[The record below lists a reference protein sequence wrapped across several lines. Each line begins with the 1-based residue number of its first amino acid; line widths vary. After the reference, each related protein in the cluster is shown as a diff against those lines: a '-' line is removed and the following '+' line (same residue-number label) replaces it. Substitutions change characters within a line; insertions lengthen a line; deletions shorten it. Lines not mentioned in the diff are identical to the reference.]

1 MSSFAVVLD
10 ACVLLPAALRD
21 TLLRSAATGLYRPI
35 WSEDILDEL
44 RRNLIENRGLVDDQA
59 ERLLAALRY
68 SFPEACVR
76 GYEPLTC
83 RMNNDPKDRH
93 VLAAAV
99 KAGAQTIVTTNLRH
113 FPAPTLSPFEIEA
126 LSPDDFLCDLYDLA
140 PQEIEQILVEQAA
153 GLRNPP
159 MSIDSVIAEIAKT
172 APTFVAILRNE

>member
-1 MSSFAVVLD
+1 
-10 ACVLLPAALRD
+10 
-21 TLLRSAATGLYRPI
+21 
-35 WSEDILDEL
+35 
-44 RRNLIENRGLVDDQA
+44 
-59 ERLLAALRY
+59 
-68 SFPEACVR
+68 
-76 GYEPLTC
+76 
-83 RMNNDPKDRH
+83 MNNDPKDRH